1 MNAKKLFQYCAF
13 ALLLS
18 WTMACN
24 NNKTATQAVEAEPV
38 LNESMGSGNEYSAT
52 FQCVLHCPGSGGES
66 FGTCPVCGRYYMY
79 NPDLPKADSINRALS
94 RSINGGIGTKPEP
107 IADPNHEH

>member
-1 MNAKKLFQYCAF
+1 MNTKKLFQYCAF
-13 ALLLS
+13 LLLLS
-18 WTMACN
+18 GLCFCG
-24 NNKTATQAVEAEPV
+24 NNKNTNAAVEAEPV

-66 FGTCPVCGRYYMY
+66 FGTCPTCGRYYMY
-79 NPDLPKADSINRALS
+79 NPDLPKADSINKALS

-107 IADPNHEH
+107 LADPNHQH